1 MPRIMLFPNSL
12 FSELQPTFQAVPFII
27 RISEPIRLGATRTFY
42 DLLVAED
49 VRNSGFAVYDF
60 RETYGHFLMCAP
72 LNVSN
77 FK

>member
-49 VRNSGFAVYDF
+49 VYDF